1 MTDKPT
7 TAAGYDSEYTKLVRA
22 TCLYVATRLGDL
34 LDDLVVIGGL
44 VPSLLIEQDDLRDG
58 ADAHVGTMDLDMGI
72 TIALLGDGGRGNSH
86 PEAGFPEHDGV
97 GPRRVA
103 EFLARAPNDE
113 IQADVVG
120 FLGLLLDLCA

>member
-72 TIALLGDGGRGNSH
+72 TIALLGGRRTRQFAS
-86 PEAGFPEHDGV
+86 
-97 GPRRVA
+97 
-103 EFLARAPNDE
+103 
-113 IQADVVG
+113 
-120 FLGLLLDLCA
+120 